1 MGCVDI
7 GYAADGQV
15 TGKTDRKSKDCRSVA
30 EWRAVSAA
38 SGTRK
43 WTCEL
48 EGLQCFPP
56 PPDSVYLACQP
67 LHSILQH
74 TNTHAYFIHTHTHTH
89 THIYDTTFTNRR
101 MHLPNQII
109 IRCQW
114 WAASFWNISQNSF
127 IKECLVVCEANL

>member
-1 MGCVDI
+1 M
-7 GYAADGQV
+7 ADGQV

-56 PPDSVYLACQP
+56 PPDSVYTWTASLCIQYC
-67 LHSILQH
+67 
-74 TNTHAYFIHTHTHTH
+74 NTLTHMPISYTHTHTH
-89 THIYDTTFTNRR
+89 TFMIPHLQTEECIYQIKLSYVVKPIT
-101 MHLPNQII
+101 PN
-109 IRCQW
+109 
-114 WAASFWNISQNSF
+114 
-127 IKECLVVCEANL
+127 VVCPLVLQVLTLTY

>member
-1 MGCVDI
+1 MCGHWICGRWSGDRK
-7 GYAADGQV
+7 DGQN
-15 TGKTDRKSKDCRSVA
+15 RKSKDCRSVA

-74 TNTHAYFIHTHTHTH
+74 TNTHAYFIHTHAHTFMIPH
-89 THIYDTTFTNRR
+89 LQTEECIYQIKLSYVVKPIT
-101 MHLPNQII
+101 PN
-109 IRCQW
+109 
-114 WAASFWNISQNSF
+114 
-127 IKECLVVCEANL
+127 VVCPLVLQVLTLTY